1 MEAWGESRAHSSA
14 ETYYAPLADTELMIE
29 SSGEDVKEKYTVTIT
44 NLLDLRTM
52 QVVASKSFNTDTV
65 LSFDLTKAL
74 HANGDGVITH
84 ANMSVLAAF
93 KAACLLNE
101 SKNGMVEIKASD
113 LTFTDADT
121 VRVDGGALNLPDAL
135 ASVLAKVVTINATGL
150 DADKY
155 DFTRLALNH
164 AYSENGFGST
174 EVEIREDFFGY
185 DYPLDTSVTNEIT
198 EPVAGVLDQFILDTA
213 GMEIL
218 VPKADRDD
226 YEGAASITMMLMI
239 MAEYN
244 ENTGA
249 LTLNVARVLM
259 PYGG

>member
-1 MEAWGESRAHSSA
+1 
-14 ETYYAPLADTELMIE
+14 MIE
-29 SSGEDVKEKYTVTIT
+29 SSGEDVKEKYTVTLT

-52 QVVASKSFNTDTV
+52 QVVAEKRFTTDT
-65 LSFDLTKAL
+65 LLRLDLEKAL
-74 HANGDGVITH
+74 YADAAGVVSQ
-84 ANMSVLAAF
+84 ANMSILAAF

-121 VRVDGGALNLPDAL
+121 VRVNGGALTLPDAL
-135 ASVLAKVVTINATGL
+135 ASVLAKVVTVNATGL

-155 DFTRLALNH
+155 DFTRMALNH

-174 EVEIREDFFGY
+174 EVEIRDGFSGY
-185 DYPLDTSVTNEIT
+185 DYPFDASVTNEIT
-198 EPVAGVLDQFILDTA
+198 EPTAGVFDQFILDTA

-218 VPKADRDD
+218 VPRADSDD
-226 YEGAASITMMLMI
+226 YEGAASVTMMLMI
-239 MAEYN
+239 VAEYDDN
-244 ENTGA
+244 AGA

-259 PYGG
+259 PYAG